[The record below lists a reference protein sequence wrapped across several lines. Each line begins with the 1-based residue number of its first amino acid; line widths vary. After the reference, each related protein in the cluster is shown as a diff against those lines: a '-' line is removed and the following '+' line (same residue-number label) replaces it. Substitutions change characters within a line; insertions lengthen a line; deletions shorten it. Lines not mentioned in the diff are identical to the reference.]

1 VAGGTLTDDGMV
13 SVMTIVRKTLVR
25 IAGAAAVTAALA
37 GTAAAQLPMPSVNL
51 EQEKHRTPDQIAH
64 DQAVD
69 RAYQAATKKIPDKQ
83 IANDPWSGVRSAPPP
98 TGPTKKTPQTSPTK
112 KQQLSQGAKKLGE

>member
-1 VAGGTLTDDGMV
+1 MAGGTLTDHETV
-13 SVMTIVRKTLVR
+13 SVMTIVQKTLLR
-25 IAGAAAVTAALA
+25 IAAAAAMTAVLA
-37 GTAAAQLPMPSVNL
+37 GSAAAQFPMPSVNL

-83 IANDPWSGVRSAPPP
+83 IANDPWSDVRSAPAPATPP
-98 TGPTKKTPQTSPTK
+98 QKK
-112 KQQLSQGAKKLGE
+112 KQQMSQEKKHTE

>member
-1 VAGGTLTDDGMV
+1 
-13 SVMTIVRKTLVR
+13 MTIVQKTLLR
-25 IAGAAAVTAALA
+25 IAGAAAVTAVLV
-37 GTAAAQLPMPSVNL
+37 GSAAAQFPMPSVNL

-83 IANDPWSGVRSAPPP
+83 IANDPWSDVRSAP
-98 TGPTKKTPQTSPTK
+98 TPAAPSPKK
-112 KQQLSQGAKKLGE
+112 KQQQVSQEKKHTE